1 MHFSLFI
8 RKKKSLQKFHQ
19 QLAIF
24 SKSHKN
30 GLWTIS
36 LKLKVYHA
44 MFINKSYDLYNLA
57 YFAFELKNKSLRP
70 FYQNGVSMD
79 PKKVFGL

>member
-1 MHFSLFI
+1 
-8 RKKKSLQKFHQ
+8 
-19 QLAIF
+19 
-24 SKSHKN
+24 
-30 GLWTIS
+30 
-36 LKLKVYHA
+36 

-79 PKKVFGL
+79 PKKRFLVYNSEWSLTSYNSLHIFLHRSGLFDLSD